1 MTLLTAIATL
11 GALASSAAPAQA
23 HLVRPAPSSF
33 TPTGISFP
41 IGVAVDQETGDVYVA
56 GLGTGNVEKFSGSGV
71 PEPSFVSPEL
81 SGPWGVAVDNSG
93 GASKGDVYVAESG
106 GAAVDKL
113 DSSGKPVAGFTR
125 IVEGSFPPGDPGSE
139 GFHPVGVAVDPSN
152 GDVVVEDEAHG
163 EVDIFG
169 SSGAFISQFPGGT
182 YGVAVGSGSDIFTS
196 GGEGAQEWSLAD
208 GYSTATTIDPNG
220 TLAVGVDLLSGD
232 IFSDDTSYIA
242 EYQASGAPLLQFG
255 SGVLGESA
263 GVAVYEATNTV
274 YATDIS
280 SGQVYVFGAPPTPAP
295 PALDNQSVSG
305 LTQTSA
311 ILNAS
316 INPHTEATTYHFEYG
331 PTAAYGTSVPV
342 PEAEVGS
349 ESSDVVVGQRLSGL
363 EPGTT
368 YHYHVVAT
376 SALGTVLGPDQTFTT
391 ASPLPPLVSTGSPST
406 VSQNEATL
414 SGTIDAQ
421 GVQTDYEFDIG
432 ADTNYGTRIFG
443 DAGTSDGPQTF
454 TLTLQDL
461 AAGVTYHYRLVASNA
476 YATAYGADQT
486 FTTPAFPSSIL
497 TAPVTAPLVP
507 TPLIGPATATPGA
520 GKVVVRKAQ
529 PKKKAR
535 KRAKRRVKKAR
546 RSASS
551 RKRRS

>member
-1 MTLLTAIATL
+1 MRIRVTLLASIATL

-23 HLVRPAPSSF
+23 HLVRPVSSF
-33 TPTGISFP
+33 TPTGTIDP
-41 IGVAVDQETGDVYVA
+41 VGVAVDQATGSVYVA
-56 GLGTGNVEKFSGSGV
+56 GLASENVERFSASGT
-71 PEPSFVSPEL
+71 PEPSFVSPTL
-81 SGPWGVAVDNSG
+81 AGPWGVAVEQST
-93 GASKGDVYVAESG
+93 GDVYVAESG
-106 GAAVDKL
+106 AAAVDKL
-113 DSSGKPVAGFTR
+113 DPSGGPVAGFTR
-125 IVEGSFPPGDPGSE
+125 ITEASFPAGDPGSE
-139 GFHPVGVAVDPSN
+139 GFSPHGVAVDPSN

-163 EVDIFG
+163 EVDIFS

-220 TLAVGVDLLSGD
+220 TLAVGVDLSTGD
-232 IFSDDTSYIA
+232 VLSDDASFIA
-242 EYQASGAPLLQFG
+242 EYEASGAPLLQFG

-274 YATDIS
+274 YATDLS
-280 SGQVYVFGAPPTPAP
+280 SGNVYVFGSPPTPAA

-316 INPHTEATTYHFEYG
+316 IDPHTEATTYHFEYG
-331 PTAAYGTSVPV
+331 PTAAYDTSVPV

-349 ESSDVVVGQRLSGL
+349 ESSDVVVGQQLSGL

-376 SALGTVLGPDQTFTT
+376 NAIGTVPGPDQTFTT
-391 ASPLPPLVSTGSPST
+391 ASPLPPIVSTGSPGS

-421 GVQTDYEFDIG
+421 GVQTSYEFDIG
-432 ADTNYGTRIFG
+432 ADTSYGTRIFG
-443 DAGTSDGPQTF
+443 DAGTGEGPQPF
-454 TLTLQDL
+454 TLTMQDL
-461 AAGVTYHYRLVASNA
+461 AAGTTYHYRLVATNV
-476 YATAYGADQT
+476 YATTYGADQT
-486 FTTPAFPSSIL
+486 FTTPAFPSSTL
-497 TAPVTAPLVP
+497 TAPVAAPLVP
-507 TPLIGPATATPGA
+507 TPLIGPATPAPGA
-520 GKVVVRKAQ
+520 VKVVVRKAQ

-535 KRAKRRVKKAR
+535 KKAKKVR

-551 RKRRS
+551 RRRRS